1 MNTSNKCPVCG
12 YYLGRK
18 KVNFSMEITVLSKGF
33 SPMTRKLLRSAS
45 SQIMSNIPSDND
57 QRKYFFF
64 LQALQVVK
72 DENIIRWGLNKFHRD
87 GCALKGKG
95 FSYLKQMVF
104 NENTNRKKKLE
115 NEYKTGGRSPSYNL
129 LKGANDD
136 KTTNNT
142 E

>member
-1 MNTSNKCPVCG
+1 MGNVS
-12 YYLGRK
+12 
-18 KVNFSMEITVLSKGF
+18 
-33 SPMTRKLLRSAS
+33 
-45 SQIMSNIPSDND
+45 SDNS
-57 QRKYFFF
+57 QQKYFFF
-64 LQALQVVK
+64 LQGLKAIK
-72 DENIIRWGLNKFHRD
+72 NEDIIRWGLNKFIHD

-95 FSYLKQMVF
+95 FSYLKQMIF